1 MKVTRIALVAALVL
15 SFAAASAFASDIRI
29 IFDPAPDPPPAG
41 ATFTNIYSFDLGTP
55 LSVAWQACAIS
66 PGVPN
71 PGIPSSLVGETA
83 CLALNNVSGQSIS
96 ELTIDFTVPAS
107 LAGQTVDCE
116 NADSFLTLNNCP
128 NGTLTTGQQISITLF
143 GGDPVPNNH
152 DMYFGADAAGLTD
165 PSQFPPV
172 TVTAAPEPSTL
183 MLLPIG
189 LLILGLGYGWKRRAA
204 I

>member
-29 IFDPAPDPPPAG
+29 IFDPTPDPPPVG
-41 ATFTNIYSFDLGTP
+41 ATYTNIYSFDIGSP
-55 LSVAWQACAIS
+55 LPVAWQSCSNA
-66 PGVPN
+66 
-71 PGIPSSLVGETA
+71 GIPSFSVTPPAPIA